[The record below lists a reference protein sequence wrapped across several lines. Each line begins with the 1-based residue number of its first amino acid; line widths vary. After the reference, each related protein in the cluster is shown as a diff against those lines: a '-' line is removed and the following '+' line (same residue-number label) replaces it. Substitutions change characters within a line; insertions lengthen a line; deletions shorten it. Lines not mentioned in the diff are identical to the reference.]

1 MAKSKTNKKAKDLR
15 VPVACA
21 ICRKRV
27 FVRPSG
33 VNSVVCCGQAMS
45 QAAGTAKVAIECTRC
60 RRGGSRLWSDGPSYA
75 CDACGTDRLRVTGPD
90 IRIPGRPK
98 KKKEP
103 AAAGTKRGTT
113 ENTVQAEV
121 QGVAEHV
128 ATFLQVAGIEVS
140 VVGDDLELN
149 GQRIS
154 LRVLSGQRVEQRTLN
169 AVVARHFSDRLLKAA
184 QASLEHPRG
193 GLELRQQPKS
203 PVVEVRYR
211 SKNVAFVSAAG
222 WTSPSTE
229 RSGVGNFLTSG
240 THWEE
245 LRVLTGLEPAEG
257 LETDTASKGE
267 AEVSTPKAP
276 RPPIRDGV
284 GFVHYDFPVN
294 LSTEVQDLA
303 EAASSKIRTGR
314 SLAFG
319 HAVHMRGASGFELTF
334 SPIAAPRGRP
344 EVEVVFVE
352 EAVAQSFRM
361 RVSAIGDPL
370 PVWAPEATTEDDRLT
385 RGWALALVAFAELTC
400 PPTLDH
406 LRAPKGTSDGNRR
419 ASSAAPGRSGVAS
432 RSTDPE
438 RRMSREPSRR
448 RRTLEPTGETARWL
462 ASYVAGHRRKLQAG
476 QEASASA
483 TANAATVGI
492 ALRSGET
499 WVSPHTRG
507 MPPGIRLHFGW
518 NAPKAFSDLRA
529 DTVARTRRERA

>member
-1 MAKSKTNKKAKDLR
+1 
-15 VPVACA
+15 
-21 ICRKRV
+21 
-27 FVRPSG
+27 
-33 VNSVVCCGQAMS
+33 MS

-60 RRGGSRLWSDGPSYA
+60 HRGGSRLWSDGPTYA

-98 KKKEP
+98 TEKGP
-103 AAAGTKRGTT
+103 TAAGTKRGTT
-113 ENTVQAEV
+113 ENSV
-121 QGVAEHV
+121 VAEAQSV
-128 ATFLQVAGIEVS
+128 ADRIATFLQAAGIEVS
-140 VVGDDLELN
+140 VVGNDLELN

-169 AVVARHFSDRLLKAA
+169 AVVARYFSDRLLEAA
-184 QASLEHPRG
+184 QASLEHPRD
-193 GLELRQQPKS
+193 GLELRHQPKS

-211 SKNVAFVSAAG
+211 GSNVAFVSAAG
-222 WTSPSTE
+222 WTSPSNE
-229 RSGVGNFLTSG
+229 RSGVGNFLTTG
-240 THWEE
+240 TQWEE
-245 LRVLTGLEPAEG
+245 LRVLAGLEPAEG
-257 LETDTASKGE
+257 LATDTAPKGE
-267 AEVSTPKAP
+267 AAASAPKAR

-284 GFVHYDFPVN
+284 GFNHYDFPFD
-294 LSTEVQDLA
+294 LSTEVRDLA
-303 EAASSKIRTGR
+303 ESASAKIRTGR

-334 SPIAAPRGRP
+334 APIAAPRGRP

-352 EAVAQSFRM
+352 EAVAQAFRM

-370 PVWAPEATTEDDRLT
+370 PVWAPEATTEHERLA

-406 LRAPKGTSDGNRR
+406 LRASPCTSGGSRQ
-419 ASSAAPGRSGVAS
+419 ASSTAPGRSGVSS
-432 RSTDPE
+432 RTTDPE
-438 RRMSREPSRR
+438 RRMSREPSGR
-448 RRTLEPTGETARWL
+448 RRTFEPTGETARWL

-483 TANAATVGI
+483 AANAATIGI

-507 MPPGIRLHFGW
+507 VPPGIRLHFAW
-518 NAPKAFSDLRA
+518 NAPKAFSDPRA
-529 DTVARTRRERA
+529 GAVARARGVQA